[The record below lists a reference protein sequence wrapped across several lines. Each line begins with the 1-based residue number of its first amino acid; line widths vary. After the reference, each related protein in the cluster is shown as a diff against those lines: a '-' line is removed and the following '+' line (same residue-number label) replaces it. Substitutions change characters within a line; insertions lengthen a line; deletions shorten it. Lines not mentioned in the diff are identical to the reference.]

1 MLIRR
6 RKASFQKSAAAFCA
20 IVVIAGAAGMLSI
33 RRRASAPATTSPTVS
48 GTLVTSV
55 RAEPRS
61 FNRYLS
67 RDLTTSVITYLLH
80 SGLVRVNRVTDQL
93 EPELAESWQLLDDG
107 RTYRLQLRRDVTFS
121 DGTPFTARDVLFSF
135 AAIYD
140 QKTDSVLADSLQVAG
155 ARLTVA
161 AQDDHTVDVCF
172 PSPFGPGLRLLDG
185 VPMLPR
191 HKLERALAAGQFR
204 SEWGVSTAPSELV
217 GLGPFVLREYQ
228 PGQRLIFEPNEHY
241 WRRQGTERLPRANRL
256 VLEVLRDQDS
266 EALALQTG
274 SLDFTQSEL
283 RPMDIA
289 AVSRATRDGRLSLAD
304 LGISSDGDLFW
315 INQGAARATDPRSQ
329 WMQHADF
336 RRAVAHAIDREQF
349 VKTVFLGAA
358 VPGYGAVSPGNRQW
372 YVDAAGPRPDPD
384 AARRLLSSLDLVERG
399 GVLVDAH
406 GAPVRFTLMTQRGNT
421 SLERG
426 AAAIR
431 ESLGKLGIQV
441 EIAALE
447 AGALVKTIMAG
458 DYDAAY
464 FRLLTTDT
472 DPALNADFWRSGGSA
487 HIWNPA
493 QPKPATDWEARIDAL
508 MTVVSTSLDRQRRWQ
523 AFAEVQGIMA
533 REVPAICFAFPRLSF
548 AMNARISG
556 GTPAPFRP
564 PLLWNPAVIG
574 VNAR

>member
-6 RKASFQKSAAAFCA
+6 RKFSLQIPAAVLCA
-20 IVVIAGAAGMLSI
+20 IVLIAAGAGMLSTH
-33 RRRASAPATTSPTVS
+33 RRATTASITSRTES

-80 SGLVRVNRVTDQL
+80 SSLVRVNRVTDQL
-93 EPELAESWQLLDDG
+93 EPELAETWQLLDDG
-107 RTYRLQLRRDVTFS
+107 RTYRLHLRRNVAFS
-121 DGTPFTARDVLFSF
+121 DGTPFSARDVVFSF
-135 AAIYD
+135 SAIYD
-140 QKTDSVLADSLQVAG
+140 PQTDSVLADSLQVAG
-155 ARLTVA
+155 ARLTIA
-161 AQDDHTVDVCF
+161 AQDTHTVDVRF
-172 PSPFGPGLRLLDG
+172 PSPFGPGLRILDG

-191 HKLERALAAGQFR
+191 HKLEHALATGQFR

-228 PGQRLIFEPNEHY
+228 PGQRLIFEPNVHY
-241 WRRQGTERLPRANRL
+241 WRREGSEQLPRASRL
-256 VLEVLRDQDS
+256 VLEILRDQDS
-266 EALALQTG
+266 EALALQAG

-289 AVSRATRDGRLSLAD
+289 AVSRATRGGRLSVAD
-304 LGISSDGDLFW
+304 LGVSADGDLFW
-315 INQGAARATDPRSQ
+315 INQGAARANDPRSR

-349 VKTVFLGAA
+349 VNTVFLGAA
-358 VPGYGAVSPGNRQW
+358 VPGYGVVSPGNRQW
-372 YVDAAGPRPDPD
+372 YVDAAGPR
-384 AARRLLSSLDLVERG
+384 ANIAEARRLLSSLELVNRR
-399 GVLVDAH
+399 GVLVDGQ
-406 GAPVRFTLMTQRGNT
+406 GAPVRFTLLTQRGNT

-431 ESLGKLGIQV
+431 ESLGSLGLQV

-508 MTVVSTSLDRQRRWQ
+508 MTVVSNGLDRQKRWQ
-523 AFAEVQGIMA
+523 AFAEVQAIMA

-548 AMNARISG
+548 AMSARISG

-574 VNAR
+574 VTAQ